1 MLQNARNKLLLAGV
15 TAMTILGYAGVAS
28 AQTTD
33 PLLGEDGAISTV
45 QDKLISYAGPVALA
59 LVAVGLAWVGVRLV
73 PRILRFISSRLG

>member
-1 MLQNARNKLLLAGV
+1 MLQNARNKLMLAGV

-28 AQTTD
+28 AQTD